1 MKVNLLVEFN
11 RKKYNLNDISHINK
25 FKTMASLKNFGKYP
39 SKITQ
44 KILNYKPVYT

>member
-11 RKKYNLNDISHINK
+11 RKKNYLNDISHINK
-25 FKTMASLKNFGKYP
+25 IKTMTNLKNFCKYP
-39 SKITQ
+39 SKSTQ